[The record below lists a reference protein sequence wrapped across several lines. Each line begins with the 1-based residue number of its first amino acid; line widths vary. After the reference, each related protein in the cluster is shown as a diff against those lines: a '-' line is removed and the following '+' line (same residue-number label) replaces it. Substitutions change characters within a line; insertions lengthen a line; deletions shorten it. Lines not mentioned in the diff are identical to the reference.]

1 MLTNPIFY
9 LTNSNTSKASTHSN
23 TNSKSLFNT
32 KREDLQILY
41 KLNQLLIE
49 KSILHPYQR
58 ILIAVSGG
66 QDSIC
71 LLNILN
77 KLRSTWHWKLGIVHC
92 DHKWYLDSAL
102 QAIHVSRL
110 AANMQIDLYQ
120 ALTTQSVNNE
130 QLARNWRYELIR
142 HVAICHNFSVIVTG
156 HTASDRV
163 ETLIYN
169 LIRGSGISGLQSIS
183 WKRKLNS
190 MLTIRM
196 RSVEEQIILYSKH
209 VKCYQNRENLLED
222 KKNVDIYLIRPLLN
236 VSRMELKHLVQNW
249 KLSIW
254 SDCSN
259 QNISICRNRI
269 RHQLLPY
276 LRQYFHPKIDYV
288 LNSCT
293 EVMYTETLYLDSIAR
308 YVLSKAL
315 SFISMPL
322 NDQTCVKLDFELLRA
337 VPLAIQRRIL
347 KYFLDVI
354 THTSVSFKHV
364 EQVRI
369 ACLITTNSSNQFA
382 KDSMNFTD
390 QLLINRSIYL
400 PGKKILQVIN
410 ARFLIIC
417 NNIT

>member
-9 LTNSNTSKASTHSN
+9 LTNSNISKVYTHSN
-23 TNSKSLFNT
+23 KTSKSLLNT
-32 KREDLQILY
+32 KQEELQILY

-49 KSILHPYQR
+49 KNILYPYQR

-71 LLNILN
+71 LLNILQT
-77 KLRSTWHWKLGIVHC
+77 LRSTWHWKLGIVHC
-92 DHKWYLDSAL
+92 DHKWHLDSEL

-110 AANMQIDLYQ
+110 AADMQIDLYQ
-120 ALTTQSVNNE
+120 ALTTQSVKNE

-142 HVAICHNFSVIVTG
+142 HVAICHNFNVIVTG

-169 LIRGSGISGLQSIS
+169 LIRGSGVNGLQSIS

-190 MLTIRM
+190 MFTIRM
-196 RSVEEQIILYSKH
+196 RSVEEQIKLYPKH
-209 VKCYQNRENLLED
+209 VKCYQNRKNFLQNQ
-222 KKNVDIYLIRPLLN
+222 KNVDIYLIRPLLN
-236 VSRMELKHLVQNW
+236 ISRMELKHLVQHW

-308 YVLSKAL
+308 YILSKAL
-315 SFISMPL
+315 SFVSMPL
-322 NDQTCVKLDFELLRA
+322 NYQICVKLDFELLRA
-337 VPLAIQRRIL
+337 IPLAIQRRIL
-347 KYFLDVI
+347 KYFLDVS
-354 THTSVSFKHV
+354 TNTSVSFKHV

-369 ACLITTNSSNQFA
+369 ACLITSKASNQSA
-382 KDSMNFTD
+382 KDSMNFTNK
-390 QLLINRSIYL
+390 LLVNRSIYL

-417 NNIT
+417 NHRT